1 MAEASQRFVTAE
13 HDAWMNVAAA
23 IDARM
28 AELGID
34 QRTVV
39 SRAED
44 AGAKLSQSSLGKL
57 LSGARPSYRPTTLRV
72 TSLALGW
79 SGDSIERIL
88 RGEPPEVVAGEDS
101 LARRVAILEET
112 TETLRRVL
120 TEIRDRQVHGLVETV
135 SIEMPKSERAR

>member
-1 MAEASQRFVTAE
+1 MADRFVTAE
-13 HDAWMNVAAA
+13 ESAWQAVAAA

-57 LSGARPSYRPTTLRV
+57 LAAKETSYRPTTLRV
-72 TSLALGW
+72 TSRALGW
-79 SGDSIERIL
+79 SGDSIERVV
-88 RGEPPEVVAGEDS
+88 RGEAPVIVADERSLERRVGFLEEVVSELREILGE
-101 LARRVAILEET
+101 VTEKLEVDGP
-112 TETLRRVL
+112 LPRSP
-120 TEIRDRQVHGLVETV
+120 DAW
-135 SIEMPKSERAR
+135 RAR

>member
-1 MAEASQRFVTAE
+1 MADRFVTADE
-13 HDAWMNVAAA
+13 SAWKAVATA

-57 LSGARPSYRPTTLRV
+57 LAAKELSYRPTTLRV
-72 TSLALGW
+72 ASRALGW
-79 SGDSIERIL
+79 TGDSIERVL
-88 RGEPPEVVAGEDS
+88 QGQPPSIAHDDTSIESRLLALEHGFQEV
-101 LARRVAILEET
+101 R
-112 TETLRRVL
+112 ETLSAIADQLDDVDVPAPLPRGGRRA
-120 TEIRDRQVHGLVETV
+120 
-135 SIEMPKSERAR
+135 P